1 LPLPKPDPKFAA
13 RPMESVVVAAVVVV
27 VVVVVVGADCAPKLN
42 LDPPV

>member
-1 LPLPKPDPKFAA
+1 LPLLKPDPKFAA

-27 VVVVVVGADCAPKLN
+27 VVVVGADCAPKLN